1 MKWRIFEGNKILK
14 EIWRIFWQ
22 CEGNLKEILIKPA
35 PLKNFIC
42 NITVADAIQTK
53 EVKHQSTM
61 ARLLANDNK
70 NNPQAT
76 TKLLLE
82 SQPSCIAC
90 VLMLLWNDK
99 RQKRSLEA
107 DIHLLFLLFVSRS
120 GVDHQAWI
128 VLKCPTNIQQL
139 NWSRIVFKCFYLSW
153 NKMCW
158 MTLTIIL
165 NVLGTQLQIWDFL
178 MVLSDIPFMFLAFMT
193 SCLRHCWW
201 KLHVE
206 TTVIYTF

>member
-99 RQKRSLEA
+99 RQKRSLLKLISIYCFYFLCQDQVLITKRESYWNVQQISNSWTEA
-107 DIHLLFLLFVSRS
+107 ELFLNVSIYLEIKCVGWLWQLF
-120 GVDHQAWI
+120 WMYWE
-128 VLKCPTNIQQL
+128 L
-139 NWSRIVFKCFYLSW
+139 NCKFGIFWWFCQIYRLCFSHSW
-153 NKMCW
+153 
-158 MTLTIIL
+158 
-165 NVLGTQLQIWDFL
+165 
-178 MVLSDIPFMFLAFMT
+178 
-193 SCLRHCWW
+193 
-201 KLHVE
+201 LHVCVTAGE
-206 TTVIYTF
+206 NYM